1 MPLDSSTYIKLK
13 KCCNYRSIQGPKG
26 DTGATGPQGPQ
37 GISGEGFDLSGE
49 GLGNILLYNTSDQG
63 YYYNNSLEIVLDASN
78 NPQID
83 ISGSV
88 LPTNNNVYTLG
99 SETLRW
105 KDLFIGPGT
114 VNISSPGGFQDATL
128 GSDSQGVAYTE
139 FGFATPFISIGPAQL
154 TPQATGGWKIQP
166 EGTQGTS
173 DYELSVQEI
182 DTSGI
187 PVDPKYSLLR
197 GGKLEKVNSI
207 LMFQDIS
214 SNTSSTPLTYDST
227 KTQNN
232 GFENFLN
239 VSNEITFSNIKDIS
253 GLVMEF
259 YLHCNAKQEPG
270 GGQNN
275 YVIFDLSSTNV
286 SSINGLQ
293 IVDIDTRSVDRGE
306 LAHLSFGPFSYRI
319 IDGPTADQTECIDS
333 NNTFVLQVKS
343 GKDFDIYNPKLV
355 MKGFYYS

>member
-13 KCCNYRSIQGPKG
+13 KCCNYRSIQGP
-26 DTGATGPQGPQ
+26 QGPQ
-37 GISGEGFDLSGE
+37 GIPGKGFDLSGE
-49 GLGNILLYNTSDQG
+49 GLGNILLYNTSNQG
-63 YYYNNSLEIVLDASN
+63 YYYNNALEIVLDASN
-78 NPQID
+78 NHQID

-88 LPTNNNVYTLG
+88 IPTNNNIYTLG

-114 VNISSPGGFQDATL
+114 INISSPGGLQDATL
-128 GSDSQGVAYTE
+128 GSDSQGIAYTE
-139 FGFATPFISIGPAQL
+139 FGFATPFISIGPSQL
-154 TPQATGGWKIQP
+154 TPQATGGWKVQP

-173 DYELSVQEI
+173 DYELSIQEI
-182 DTSGI
+182 DTSGV

-214 SNTSSTPLTYDST
+214 STTEYQSLIYDQT

-239 VSNEITFSNIKDIS
+239 VSNQITFSNIKDIS

-259 YLHCNAKQEPG
+259 YLHCNAKQG
-270 GGQNN
+270 SGSGGQDN

-319 IDGPTADQTECIDS
+319 IDGPTVDQNECIDS
-333 NNTFVLQVKS
+333 NNTFVLQVTS
-343 GKDFDIYNPKLV
+343 GKSFNIYNPKLV